1 MSRLACGVINAAYNR
16 GIVSSVNT
24 LGNRRVP
31 EITQINV
38 GTVSTP
44 VYENISG
51 DPRVL
56 GYRHTYTSGGST
68 ITDNCVM
75 VSAYTY
81 TTPGTP
87 GTARVA
93 LFKIN
98 ATTGVWEQLV
108 QKLSAT
114 WGFSNPYGLVVVGDN
129 MYVQDYDSGA
139 ITVVNLNT
147 YTTSTL
153 YTVAAV
159 TDGGITYLPH
169 GNGMDY
175 HAPSGRLI
183 AVYSFLPSGSYTNY
197 YPSKLIAA
205 QLTSGTAVVSG
216 LNKNAIAVTV
226 DGNTAYVCSI
236 GGAQQGGGNPA
247 SKIETV
253 NLLTLAIGST
263 PVTTSTSPVT
273 TGDYVDVAFW
283 GGAAYVLRA
292 NYDTGY
298 TAYSYQLIRTSGT
311 ALQGGTFG
319 TYTTTGVLS
328 ATPADATWMLGPSV
342 DALWFVSGSAAN
354 IVASGSLSSGS
365 VTKKADATLSTSSVY
380 GLGTT
385 IGTETIA
392 AHLNT
397 ASVVVDIADAAE
409 REAVSAA
416 AVAAARTKMAFKF
429 VRPEELEALEQS
441 AAAKQK

>member
-1 MSRLACGVINAAYNR
+1 MSRLACGVINAAYDR

-31 EITQINV
+31 EITQFNV

-44 VYENISG
+44 VYANISG

-56 GYRHTYTSGGST
+56 GYRHGS
-68 ITDNCVM
+68 DDCVM
-75 VSAYTY
+75 VAAYTY
-81 TTPGTP
+81 DVPGYP
-87 GTARVA
+87 GAGRVA
-93 LFKIN
+93 LFKID
-98 ATTGVWEQLV
+98 ATTGDWEQLI
-108 QKLSAT
+108 QKEAAT
-114 WGFSNPYGLVVVGDN
+114 WGFSNPYGLVVVGNN

-139 ITVVNLNT
+139 ITVVNLTT
-147 YTTSTL
+147 YATSTL

-175 HAPSGRLI
+175 HASTGRLI

-205 QLTSGTAVVSG
+205 QLVGGTAVVSG
-216 LNKNAIAVTV
+216 LNKNVVAVTV
-226 DGNTAYVCSI
+226 DEDYAYVCSI
-236 GGAQQGGGNPA
+236 GGAQQGGGNSA
-247 SKIETV
+247 SKIQTV
-253 NLLTLAIGST
+253 SLSPLALLTPEI
-263 PVTTSTSPVT
+263 TTSTSPVSS
-273 TGDYVDVAFW
+273 GDFVDVAFW
-283 GGAAYVLRA
+283 DGAAYVLQA
-292 NYDTGY
+292 NYNTAY
-298 TAYSYQLIRTSGT
+298 TQYSYQLIQTSGSDIR
-311 ALQGGTFG
+311 GGTFG
-319 TYTTTGVLS
+319 TYTTTTVLTAS
-328 ATPADATWMLGPSV
+328 PADATWMLGPSE

-354 IVASGSLSSGS
+354 IVELNGSGELDSGS
-365 VTKKADATLSTSSVY
+365 VTKKADASLSTSSIY

-385 IGTETIA
+385 IGSDTIA

-397 ASVVVDIADAAE
+397 ASVVIDAADAVA
-409 REAVSAA
+409 RKKIGAA
-416 AVAAARTKMAFKF
+416 AVAAARTKVAFKF